1 MPSMRPCRRNCNNC
15 WKNWMYELIV
25 FDWDGTLMDSEATIV
40 QCLQKAAADLG
51 HPVPDEARARDVIGL
66 GLHQALARLFPEADD
81 AQVNALANQYRR
93 HFLDPER
100 PPSPLF
106 PGAGELLET
115 LASRDYLLAVA
126 TGKSRRGLDMELEH
140 TGLGDFFHCTRC
152 ADEAFSKPHPQ
163 MLLDVIDYLGVEK
176 GRTLVV
182 GDTEYDMQMAA
193 NAGSHAVGV
202 SYGVHAPERLQKEG
216 ALAVFDRLGEI
227 PDWLRFV

>member
-1 MPSMRPCRRNCNNC
+1 
-15 WKNWMYELIV
+15 MYELIV

-40 QCLQKAAADLG
+40 QCLQKAAEDLG
-51 HPVPDEARARDVIGL
+51 HEVPDVEKARDVIGL
-66 GLHQALARLFPEADD
+66 GLHQAVARLFPKADESRVD
-81 AQVNALANQYRR
+81 ALANRYRH
-93 HFLDPER
+93 HFLSEDR

-106 PGAGELLET
+106 PGAEALLQE
-115 LASRDYLLAVA
+115 LASGDYLLAVA

-140 TGLGDFFHCTRC
+140 SGLGRFFHYTRC
-152 ADEAFSKPHPQ
+152 ADETFSKPHPQ
-163 MLLDVIDYLGVEK
+163 MLLDVMDYLGADG

-202 SYGVHAPERLQKEG
+202 SYGVHHPERLHREG

-227 PDWLRFV
+227 PDWLLQRGS

>member
-1 MPSMRPCRRNCNNC
+1 MPSMRPWHRNCNNC
-15 WKNWMYELIV
+15 WKDWMYELIV

-40 QCLQKAAADLG
+40 QCLRKAAADLG
-51 HPVPDEARARDVIGL
+51 HAVPDEAQAKDVIGL
-66 GLHQALARLFPEADD
+66 GLHQAVARLFPEADET
-81 AQVNALANQYRR
+81 QVNDLANRYRK

-106 PGAGELLET
+106 PGAGELLEA

-140 TGLGDFFHCTRC
+140 TGLGDFFHYTRC

-163 MLLDVIDYLGVEK
+163 MLLDVIDYLGAEK
-176 GRTLVV
+176 DRTLVV

-202 SYGVHAPERLQKEG
+202 SHGVHHPARLRAAG
-216 ALAVFDRLGEI
+216 ALEVFHHLSDL
-227 PDWLRFV
+227 PVWLHS